1 MKATLCYTPA
11 EEAAAGVGAGA
22 GQPRPRARGRGA
34 GGPAPAGLVRV
45 GTTTQRRSQGGRLEM
60 VSNSR
65 T

>member
-34 GGPAPAGLVRV
+34 GGPAPAGH
-45 GTTTQRRSQGGRLEM
+45 GEE
-60 VSNSR
+60 VSEGWYNDVEAVTAR
-65 T
+65 